1 MGGNVDVFGYGLQVF
16 DPPLHPHLSF
26 DLYVSE
32 AALTAELRSL
42 ELVPPSDAPKPA
54 FSLASIPSLTAIDST
69 SGFGQRFAAAVGLR
83 GGPRGNGDAQD
94 EVFAYRGMN
103 VKVRERVK
111 VESQDPNLMAVWA
124 KLGGLEHALGLAIK
138 SLAMVSA
145 AAGVK

>member
-1 MGGNVDVFGYGLQVF
+1 MF
-16 DPPLHPHLSF
+16 DPPLHPQLSF

-32 AALTAELRSL
+32 AALTAELRTL
-42 ELVPPSDAPKPA
+42 ELIPPSDAPKPA
-54 FSLASIPSLTAIDST
+54 FSLASLGTDST
-69 SGFGQRFAAAVGLR
+69 GGFGQRFAVAVGLR

-94 EVFAYRGMN
+94 EVYAYRGMN
-103 VKVRERVK
+103 VRVRERVR

-138 SLAMVSA
+138 SLGMVSG